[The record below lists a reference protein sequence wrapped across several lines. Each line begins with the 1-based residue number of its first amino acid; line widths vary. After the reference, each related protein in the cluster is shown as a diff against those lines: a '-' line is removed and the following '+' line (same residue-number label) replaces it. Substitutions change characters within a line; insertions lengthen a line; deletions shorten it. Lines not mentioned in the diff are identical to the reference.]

1 MLKVFSHR
9 GYLPLKTQKNLL
21 QENSIASLK
30 NAVNNG
36 FSAIE
41 FDIWYIN
48 KKLFLSH
55 DLPTSIEDCP
65 RFSDYLQYQNQ
76 LEYWLDF
83 KNLTL
88 KNIDNA
94 LELIAYD
101 LNIKKI
107 NLDRL
112 YFAPYC
118 TDYSQ
123 TKIFCEKF
131 RKYFN
136 EKIKFVAVCDHQSQ
150 INDLEQLI
158 IKEKIEYISI
168 DYSLITKE
176 IVEKFKT
183 SNLMAWTIKDQESF
197 TQIRKLKVNYF
208 ACDILPK
215 SF

>member
-1 MLKVFSHR
+1 MLKIFSHR
-9 GYLPLKTQKNLL
+9 GYLLLNNPKKLL

-30 NAVNNG
+30 NAVANG
-36 FSAIE
+36 FNAIE
-41 FDIWYIN
+41 FDIWHIN
-48 KKLFLSH
+48 NQLILSH
-55 DLPTSIEDCP
+55 DLPISIEDCP

-88 KNIDNA
+88 KNIDNT
-94 LELIAYD
+94 LDLIAYD
-101 LNIKKI
+101 LNFNKIKL
-107 NLDRL
+107 NQL

-136 EKIKFVAVCDHQSQ
+136 EKIKFVAVCDHQNQ

-168 DYSLITKE
+168 DYKLITKE

-183 SNLMAWTIKDQESF
+183 SHLMAWTIKDQESF
-197 TQIRKLKVNYF
+197 AQITKLKVNYF

-215 SF
+215 LF